1 MSPPHICLICHRE
14 IAHPGAEC
22 PNCKSQ
28 VTTSPGLTA
37 QLLAL
42 IFAVMVVFF
51 VATGF
56 LTRSFRQERR
66 VRGQE
71 HFQRAE
77 TLADYGYYADAIR
90 EFSDAL
96 TFLPDDLDSRL
107 GLAQSLYALGR
118 FNEAET
124 HLLDLRQA
132 DPTWARVNWM
142 LGRIAARRGEREA
155 AVNYYQTAIYGRW
168 RLHPAENRLK
178 VRLELVDLL
187 KGQGET
193 RQLVSQLLEL
203 LEEVPGNT
211 DLRKKI
217 GGMFLEAGS
226 PGNARD
232 VFEELVRRNRRDGEA
247 QAGKGR
253 AEFALGNYYSV
264 RDSLLLAKKSG
275 YDNED
280 LDYLVELTQDI
291 LELDPTARGIGRTT
305 SLRRSQQLV
314 ERTAE
319 AVEHCVV
326 RQGAD
331 FVGPPAPPPAAV
343 SSLLQAARG
352 LNPRRQRAT
361 EETVGANIALAEELW
376 NASRE
381 ICAGK
386 DAADPPLVHVLSLL
400 SR

>member
-1 MSPPHICLICHRE
+1 MSPRHICLICHRE
-14 IAHPGAEC
+14 IPHPGAEC

-28 VTTSPGLTA
+28 VTTSQGLTA

-42 IFAVMVVFF
+42 IFAAMVIFF

-71 HFQRAE
+71 HFQRAG

-96 TFLPDDLDSRL
+96 TFLPDSLDSRL

-124 HLLDLRQA
+124 HLLDLRRA

-142 LGRIAARRGEREA
+142 LGRIAARRGDREA

-187 KGQGET
+187 KQQGET
-193 RQLVSQLLEL
+193 RQLVTQLMEL
-203 LEEVPGNT
+203 LDEVPGNT
-211 DLRKKI
+211 DLHKKI
-217 GGMFLEAGS
+217 GWMFLEAGS
-226 PGNARD
+226 PGNARA
-232 VFEELVRRNRRDGEA
+232 VFEEVLRQNRNDGEA
-247 QAGKGR
+247 QAGKGQ
-253 AEFALGNYYSV
+253 AEFALRDYSSA
-264 RDSLLLAKKSG
+264 RGSLLLAQKNG
-275 YDNED
+275 YAKED
-280 LDYLVELTQDI
+280 LGPLLELSQEI
-291 LELDPTARGIGRTT
+291 LALDPTARGIGRTP

-319 AVEHCVV
+319 AVEHCIVP
-326 RQGAD
+326 QGAG
-331 FVGPPAPPPAAV
+331 FVGPPAPPPASV
-343 SSLLQAARG
+343 SSLLLAARE

-361 EETVGANIALAEELW
+361 EETIEANIALAEELW
-376 NASRE
+376 NASKE
-381 ICAGK
+381 LCAGK
-386 DAADPPLVHVLSLL
+386 DESDPALVHVLSLL